1 MFSIAKAYAYLYVF
15 ASKVLGYQIPGLGFM
30 LRQCKNPRFINF
42 HDEQLYFEPA
52 VASSYGLHIINR
64 PHEPESH
71 AFLNFV
77 FDQVRAEKSFFVD
90 VGANIGIFM
99 VDLARRAK
107 VHVIGFEPSAGCVRA
122 IEQTMAANRRTNFSV
137 FNSLVGDE
145 EMYLPFDGGSDPQ
158 GASVYNS
165 QETNRRV
172 KQIKLDNVAIL
183 NDIKPGGV
191 MVLMI
196 DVEGYEPNVLRGARE
211 LITKLK
217 PLIIFEYNF
226 VSKQHFEMNDIRQ
239 LLGDQYDIFRL
250 RKDAMLDGDVVNAWN
265 CVAVPRNSE
274 FEGILQQRICAA

>member
-1 MFSIAKAYAYLYVF
+1 
-15 ASKVLGYQIPGLGFM
+15 
-30 LRQCKNPRFINF
+30 
-42 HDEQLYFEPA
+42 
-52 VASSYGLHIINR
+52 
-64 PHEPESH
+64 
-71 AFLNFV
+71 
-77 FDQVRAEKSFFVD
+77 
-90 VGANIGIFM
+90 
-99 VDLARRAK
+99 
-107 VHVIGFEPSAGCVRA
+107 
-122 IEQTMAANRRTNFSV
+122 
-137 FNSLVGDE
+137 
-145 EMYLPFDGGSDPQ
+145 
-158 GASVYNS
+158 
-165 QETNRRV
+165 
-172 KQIKLDNVAIL
+172 
-183 NDIKPGGV
+183 